1 MQLKL
6 NFQESSDMTV
16 IKTLGSGEG
25 TLPTQIMLQ
34 AADLEAQPHLRAADP
49 ETRHKLFPNAQ
60 GVYLKPAL

>member
-1 MQLKL
+1 
-6 NFQESSDMTV
+6 MTV